1 MSSAPG
7 AKDHV
12 SLFHVVVDTDETAS
26 RLVDIMM
33 REKNGRV
40 TFMPLN
46 RLKPTVPPAPN
57 AQDAIPLMDKL
68 RFDAK
73 HLKAFQQVFGKTC
86 VCRDL
91 TIAAA
96 YVKSH
101 GINTITLDGDKVD
114 RKGALTGGYHDVRRS
129 RIEAI
134 RNVTSWRTSHTEHAA
149 RLREVKA
156 TIATLEQEITKG
168 AGELQKLTARQ
179 GQARAVRES
188 VAEEVAVL
196 LKEKE
201 RHAARIARLEG
212 DIEEVR
218 SELSGLDAKIEG
230 FQAELQ
236 SPMAQNLTNEEEDLI
251 EALTREVEQR
261 QRDLVR
267 IGKEKN
273 QVRFAILGVAFMAV

>member
-1 MSSAPG
+1 
-7 AKDHV
+7 
-12 SLFHVVVDTDETAS
+12 
-26 RLVDIMM
+26 MM
-33 REKNGRV
+33 REKNGQV
-40 TFMPLN
+40 TFMPFN
-46 RLKPTVPPAPN
+46 RLKPAPN

-73 HLKAFQQVFGKTC
+73 PLKAFQQVFGKTC
-86 VCRDL
+86 MCREH

-96 YVKSH
+96 YVKSLC
-101 GINTITLDGDKVD
+101 INTITLDGDEVD
-114 RKGALTGGYHDVRRS
+114 HKGALTGGYHDVRRS

-134 RNVTSWRTSHTEHAA
+134 RNVRSWCTSHTEHAA
-149 RLREVKA
+149 PLREVKA

-218 SELSGLDAKIEG
+218 SELTGLDAKIEG
-230 FQAELQ
+230 FQRSCRVQ
-236 SPMAQNLTNEEEDLI
+236 WRRT
-251 EALTREVEQR
+251 
-261 QRDLVR
+261 
-267 IGKEKN
+267 
-273 QVRFAILGVAFMAV
+273 

>member
-1 MSSAPG
+1 
-7 AKDHV
+7 
-12 SLFHVVVDTDETAS
+12 
-26 RLVDIMM
+26 M

-46 RLKPTVPPAPN
+46 RLKPKVPPAPN

-73 HLKAFQQVFGKTC
+73 HLRAFQQVFGKTC

-134 RNVTSWRTSHTEHAA
+134 RNVTTWRTSHTEHGA
-149 RLREVKA
+149 RLREVKD

-168 AGELQKLTARQ
+168 AGELQKHAAGQ
-179 GQARAVRES
+179 GQARGARES
-188 VAEEVAVL
+188 VAEEVAAL
-196 LKEKE
+196 LREKE

-212 DIEEVR
+212 EIEEVG
-218 SELSGLDAKIEG
+218 SELSGLNAKIAG

-236 SPMAQNLTNEEEDLI
+236 SPMAQNLTSEEEVLI

-261 QRDLVR
+261 QRDLVE

-273 QVRFAILGVAFMAV
+273 QVYFALLPPSACNVCG